1 MTVKLIP
8 TIKVEREEGEEGD
21 GSTVRAGNP
30 RGLGRGQRGRG
41 REVDEVSPERA
52 AMCALRYGPFRQLS

>member
-21 GSTVRAGNP
+21 GSTVRAG
-30 RGLGRGQRGRG
+30 GQSTRIGTERG